1 MKKTL
6 LICLCFCSVFT
17 CLAYVF
23 PINTRFEEDTD
34 IAYFANDC
42 LLCKQQNVG
51 AINVGKFD
59 KSNDLLVPPPNVVV
73 AQYDDKPS
81 LAGRIHPSSVKYE
94 LTGAITVSIS
104 PTQNKAFH
112 IKGDELELIAIVTGE
127 VTGDET
133 YEWYYIK
140 NNGEEELIEDSFL
153 STTVDGSCLIIH
165 SGLKLTTVKN
175 TVAPIFSIVDHIPS
189 LGEIVF
195 NAIPTVGAGIYAG
208 VSQEM
213 LRNEFGELNKI
224 TSYTPKGYTMP
235 IGVRVIMGGISATSS
250 LFTRPVFTR
259 PATPTYTVDSPTSC
273 CQEDVIT
280 LTNTSSDVNDPSVIY
295 MWLWYPSNNTPT
307 PFSYPFAS
315 ADLVRFVNQ
324 NELSIPMKKPGC
336 AGNYTLMA
344 FSVPTSCFSVAEPTD
359 VMVYPKPTSRGN
371 TQLKTIGSGTISNT
385 YCEGATIQIEGDKDG
400 LNSDQGL
407 EIGYQWYHDGV
418 LIKNSPDGAYD
429 KEYYSIGNATPD
441 RSGTYTRVATASY
454 ANGPKKS
461 HCSVTATIRITV
473 NPKLA
478 KPGAITYNLQTC
490 DGDDLVLS
498 TDPVVGASQYR
509 WNFADLD
516 LFGRPGTTK
525 TQETKVS
532 VLVRRNVDTNM
543 AVTYTVTALDDNGCE
558 SLPSDET
565 KVELLD
571 KKDEACVK
579 VYINPL
585 QNMAFV
591 CKDSKFALMA
601 STSTVSMTTQE
612 QTDMEAA
619 EKGKTSAEYRWYYV
633 NDDGSLEEIKNNGT
647 NIIVAGRVLIMN
659 NGPEVTTTL
668 PAEASAFS
676 IADNIP
682 GLTDILRGAKTNVDG
697 ANNLIDLDDMLGK
710 IEKIPGAGA
719 IINSLKEQIKNAATQ
734 KLKEYLPKDL
744 DKYAPK
750 EYTMPITAQL
760 IEQEGGPIKNATPFT
775 RPVFER
781 PKDPAYTIS
790 PLTCCQGDV
799 VTFSSDDAQ
808 LGQPEVMYMWLGLP
822 GSSIVPTSD
831 GFGLGSAFLTNPTK
845 MFTKGPI
852 SITMGSPTLYT
863 GNYALSAF
871 RGAPSPVGCSSI
883 GNPTKIIV
891 YGVPISERNTRL
903 KTRDGELTYCE
914 GETINI
920 KSKDGTDLI
929 TDGAPGKGD
938 MLYKWYDKNNT
949 LIKSDGNYEFEK
961 AGIFGPPRKGE
972 NLIIKNATAADAGT
986 YTRYAIFEK
995 TGCKT
1000 AATIA
1005 INISPKP
1012 APPTGLTSNSPICPG
1027 DNLVISVPPG
1037 AVGVTAYEWTDPNS
1051 KVIKSATTS
1060 ILTIENAKE
1069 ASTYSVKAKNAQ
1081 KCVSDAATITVALAE
1096 DNLATL
1102 LKIYSNAPVV
1112 EGARLALSATD
1123 IPGATYEWKGPN
1135 GFSSTSPNCL
1145 VSNTATAAMS
1155 GTYTLTVTKCNG
1167 TYIASKTMQVQLY
1180 DKSVLDILNTDLTR
1194 TICSGDPI
1202 NIALSSTLSGVKYRW
1217 TALVSNGNASS
1228 PTTQDNVFE
1237 IKATP
1242 INSGLT
1248 SGAVTYTV
1256 TPIFKDGTKEIT
1268 GNPKDFVITVLPIKS
1283 APMNDKVYIYKNS
1296 SGISFAITSSTR
1308 SVSVTYNWYSDPD
1321 KTTFIES
1328 HIDDD
1333 PFHFNIPK
1341 PSTYT
1346 YYVTAQTAGDPCES
1360 APAKLEF
1367 KVEHTITL
1375 SFNKN
1380 PIDQGESAVLTAS
1393 LSGVTAPAGGITIT
1407 LQHTPSSFAILPTIY
1422 IPAGS
1427 SSGFTTIVT
1436 TKSLIML
1443 DDEKISFT
1451 GTKAAPYTIIL
1462 PTDLT
1467 IQRDQSLSTI
1477 TLNFNQASVKG
1488 GEHATLTAKLP
1499 DGVLATQP
1507 IEILLEADDDHSTAE
1522 EDENYKDLRRSM
1534 TIDVGTNSKMIEA
1547 FTAKNKGVIDGLT
1560 HLVLE
1565 ATAPRG
1571 YRIADPKPKISISD
1585 TTGDDPAN
1593 RVMTLAFQKPSVI
1606 GGDIDKLIVSLPK
1619 GIVSA
1624 NDISVTLTKDPNTGK
1639 GTSRAK
1645 RNINYESFPEA
1656 IDIPA
1661 YKNSVT
1667 YPLTTIGDEK
1677 VSKITTMA
1685 ISGTAQG
1692 YKFKSLAKVS
1702 IISGLHVPNVFT
1714 PGGVGDHPTWMI
1726 TGLHLYPNCDV
1737 KVFNRYGQIV
1747 FKSRGY
1753 AEPWNGGYQNNL
1765 GKEMPVGTY
1774 YYVIQLNSSHKGAK
1788 RVLKGHVAIIR

>member
-81 LAGRIHPSSVKYE
+81 LAGRIHPSSVKYA

-250 LFTRPVFTR
+250 LFTRPVFTK
-259 PATPTYTVDSPTSC
+259 PATPTYTVGSPTSC
-273 CQEDVIT
+273 CQEEVIT
-280 LTNTSSDVNDPSVIY
+280 LTNTSPNVNDPDVIY
-295 MWLWYPSNNTPT
+295 MWLWYPSNNTPQPAT
-307 PFSYPFAS
+307 YPFTS
-315 ADLVRFVNQ
+315 TDLAQFVTQGN
-324 NELSIPMKKPGC
+324 LPIPMKKPGC
-336 AGNYTLMA
+336 SGNYTLMA
-344 FSVPTSCFSVAEPTD
+344 FSGPASCFRVAEPTD

-400 LNSDQGL
+400 SNSDQGL
-407 EIGYQWYHDGV
+407 GIGYKWYDSQGQ
-418 LIKNSPDGAYD
+418 LIASLAGTQ
-429 KEYYSIGNATPD
+429 ESYSIANATPD
-441 RSGTYTRVATASY
+441 RSGTYTRVATTH
-454 ANGPKKS
+454 ANDPTKS
-461 HCSVTATIRITV
+461 HCSVTATISITV

-498 TDPVVGASQYR
+498 VDPVVGASQYLWTYTDR
-509 WNFADLD
+509 GLIGSGVRKEQF
-516 LFGRPGTTK
+516 TTVP
-525 TQETKVS
+525 Q
-532 VLVRRNVDTNM
+532 LVRRSVRTTM
-543 AVTYTVTALDDNGCE
+543 AVTYTVKALDTNGCE
-558 SLPSDET
+558 SPPSDGT
-565 KVELLD
+565 KVDLLIRPN
-571 KKDEACVK
+571 ALCNK

-585 QNMAFV
+585 KDTGFV
-591 CKDSKFALMA
+591 CKGDALVLMA
-601 STSTVSMTTQE
+601 STSTISMTNE
-612 QTDMEAA
+612 ELEAKKAA
-619 EKGKTSAEYRWYYV
+619 EANNNAQYEWYY
-633 NDDGSLEEIKNNGT
+633 DDGPKEQITSNISSG
-647 NIIVAGRVLIMN
+647 IIVEGSFLIMN
-659 NGPEVTTTL
+659 QGAAVTTRL
-668 PAEASAFS
+668 PAVATTFS

-682 GLTDILRGAKTNVDG
+682 GLGDILNGA
-697 ANNLIDLDDMLGK
+697 ANQA
-710 IEKIPGAGA
+710 GAGA
-719 IINSLKEQIKNAATQ
+719 NTLESIMEKLKIVPGLGSLVTQIQKDISDAGTQ

-744 DKYAPK
+744 DKYKPTL
-750 EYTMPITAQL
+750 YTRPIIAKL
-760 IEQEGGPIKNATPFT
+760 IANNNSIKNSAPFT

-781 PKDPAYTIS
+781 PNNPTYTIS
-790 PLTCCQGDV
+790 PLTCCQGEAI
-799 VTFSSDDAQ
+799 TFSSDDTQ
-808 LGQPEVMYMWLGLP
+808 PGQPEVMYMWLGYPNLEL
-822 GSSIVPTSD
+822 GLDVVSTA
-831 GFGLGSAFLTNPTK
+831 GFGSAFLINPTK

-852 SITMGSPTLYT
+852 SITMGDQRIYT
-863 GNYALSAF
+863 GNYTLSAF

-883 GNPTKIIV
+883 GTPTKIIV
-891 YGVPISERNTRL
+891 YGKETADRYTTLVTDPNKLIF
-903 KTRDGELTYCE
+903 CE
-914 GETINI
+914 GDQIKI
-920 KSKDGTDLI
+920 KSINTNGTLGYTTFKWLDNKGNDI
-929 TDGAPGKGD
+929 GAGSSSFT
-938 MLYKWYDKNNT
+938 LSSNT
-949 LIKSDGNYEFEK
+949 LASEGAAEY
-961 AGIFGPPRKGE
+961 
-972 NLIIKNATAADAGT
+972 LTIKNATAALAGT
-986 YTRYAIFEK
+986 YTRYAITK
-995 TGCKT
+995 YGCKT
-1000 AATIA
+1000 AATIT

-1012 APPTGLTSNSPICPG
+1012 APPTGLTSNSPICVG
-1027 DNLVISVPPG
+1027 DNLVISVSP
-1037 AVGVTAYEWTDPNS
+1037 AVGVTAYEWTGPRGRRPIPNE
-1051 KVIKSATTS
+1051 ITS
-1060 ILTIENAKE
+1060 TLTIPSAQ
-1069 ASTYSVKAKNAQ
+1069 ATDMGTYSVKAVDAQ
-1081 KCVSDAATITVALAE
+1081 GCKSDAATITV
-1096 DNLATL
+1096 DQVPNNLATL
-1102 LKIYSNAPVV
+1102 FTIGTNAPVV
-1112 EGARLALSATD
+1112 EGARLALSATV

-1135 GFSSTSPNCL
+1135 GFSSTISNPT
-1145 VSNTATAAMS
+1145 VSQAAATAMS
-1155 GTYTLTVTKCNG
+1155 GTYTLTVKKC
-1167 TYIASKTMQVQLY
+1167 TYTAITSTLVQVY
-1180 DKSVLDILNTDLTR
+1180 DKSVLNILNTDLTR

-1202 NIALSSTLSGVKYRW
+1202 NIPLSSSISGVSYLW
-1217 TALVSNGNASS
+1217 SVYSEPNIASS
-1228 PTTQDNVFE
+1228 PTTKNDVFE
-1237 IKATP
+1237 INATP
-1242 INSGLT
+1242 INSGTT
-1248 SGAVTYTV
+1248 SGAITYVV
-1256 TPIFKDGTKEIT
+1256 TPKISYDGSEIQ
-1268 GNPKDFVITVLPIKS
+1268 GNPKNFVITVLPIKP
-1283 APMNDKVYIYKNS
+1283 ATINDESRTSKNIS
-1296 SGISFAITSSTR
+1296 SFTWEPTSTGTA
-1308 SVSVTYNWYSDPD
+1308 VTYTWYLGPNKAGKINTGVSANYTFDTPTPGIYTHYL
-1321 KTTFIES
+1321 TT
-1328 HIDDD
+1328 
-1333 PFHFNIPK
+1333 
-1341 PSTYT
+1341 
-1346 YYVTAQTAGDPCES
+1346 QTAGDPCES
-1360 APAKLEF
+1360 APAKLEL

-1407 LQHTPSSFAILPTIY
+1407 LQHTPSSFAISPTIY

-1462 PTDLT
+1462 PTDLK
-1467 IQRDQSLSTI
+1467 IQRDQTLSTI

-1499 DGVLATQP
+1499 AGVLATQP
-1507 IEILLEADDDHSTAE
+1507 IEIQLEADDHSTAE
-1522 EDENYKDLRRSM
+1522 EDENYKDLKTSM
-1534 TIDVGTNSKMIEA
+1534 TIGAGANSKTIEA

-1565 ATAPRG
+1565 GTAPRG

-1593 RVMTLAFQKPSVI
+1593 RVMTLAFKKPSVI
-1606 GGDIDKLIVSLPK
+1606 GGDIDELIISLPK

-1624 NDISVTLTKDPNTGK
+1624 KDITVELKKDENTEK
-1639 GTSRAK
+1639 GSSRAK
-1645 RNINYESFPEA
+1645 LGVDYERFPDK
-1656 IDIPA
+1656 IDILA
-1661 YKNSVT
+1661 YKNYVT
-1667 YPLTTIGDEK
+1667 HPLKTLGDDK

-1685 ISGTAQG
+1685 ISGTALG
-1692 YKFKSLAKVS
+1692 YEFKSLAKVS

-1726 TGLHLYPNCDV
+1726 KGLHLYPNCDV

>member
-6 LICLCFCSVFT
+6 LICLCFFSVFT
-17 CLAYVF
+17 CLAYAF
-23 PINTRFEEDTD
+23 PINTRLEENTD
-34 IAYFANDC
+34 RVYFANDC
-42 LLCKQQNVG
+42 LGRKQQNAG
-51 AINVGKFD
+51 AIDAEKRH
-59 KSNDLLVPPPNVVV
+59 KSDDLILAHPDLVISKH
-73 AQYDDKPS
+73 DDKHL

-127 VTGDET
+127 ATGAMT
-133 YEWYYIK
+133 YEWYYVK
-140 NNGEEELIEDSFL
+140 DNGEEEPIEDSLL
-153 STTVDGSCLIIH
+153 STTVDGSCLIIP
-165 SGLKLTTVKN
+165 GLKLTTVKN

-213 LRNEFGELNKI
+213 LRNEFRELNKI

-259 PATPTYTVDSPTSC
+259 PATPTYRVDSPTSC

-461 HCSVTATIRITV
+461 HCSVTATISITV

-509 WNFADLD
+509 WTFADKGLGGASGIRKEQ
-516 LFGRPGTTK
+516 FTTVP
-525 TQETKVS
+525 Q
-532 VLVRRNVDTNM
+532 LVRRSVKTTM
-543 AVTYTVTALDDNGCE
+543 AVTYTVTALDANGCE
-558 SLPSDET
+558 SPPSDGT

-633 NDDGSLEEIKNNGT
+633 NEDGSLEEIMGNNGT
-647 NIIVAGRVLIMN
+647 NIIVVGRVLIMN

-668 PAEASAFS
+668 PAEATAFS

-682 GLTDILRGAKTNVDG
+682 GLGDILNSAATQ
-697 ANNLIDLDDMLGK
+697 A
-710 IEKIPGAGA
+710 GAGA
-719 IINSLKEQIKNAATQ
+719 NTLESIMESLGRVPGLGSLVTQIQKGISDAGTQ

-744 DKYAPK
+744 DKYKPTL
-750 EYTMPITAQL
+750 YTRPIIAKLSATNHS
-760 IEQEGGPIKNATPFT
+760 IKNATPFT

-790 PLTCCQGDV
+790 PLTCCQGVV

-808 LGQPEVMYMWLGLP
+808 LGQPEVMYMWLGYPNLEL
-822 GSSIVPTSD
+822 GLDAVSTA
-831 GFGLGSAFLTNPTK
+831 GFGSAFLINPTK

-852 SITMGSPTLYT
+852 PITMGDPRIYT

-871 RGAPSPVGCSSI
+871 RGAPSPIGCSSI
-883 GNPTKIIV
+883 SKTTKIIV

-920 KSKDGTDLI
+920 KSKDDTDFT
-929 TDGAPGKGD
+929 TDGALGKGD

-949 LIKSDGNYEFEK
+949 LIKSDGNYEFEQ
-961 AGIFGPPRKGE
+961 AGTFGPPRKGE

-986 YTRYAIFEK
+986 YTRHAIFKK
-995 TGCKT
+995 TGCKA
-1000 AATIA
+1000 AATIT

-1027 DNLVISVPPG
+1027 DQLVISVPPG
-1037 AVGVTAYEWTDPNS
+1037 AVGVTAYEWAGPKETIS
-1051 KVIKSATTS
+1051 GEKTS
-1060 ILTIENAKE
+1060 TLTIKKNA
-1069 ASTYSVKAKNAQ
+1069 SVGTYIVKAKNAQ
-1081 KCVSDAATITVALAE
+1081 GCLSDAATITVALAE
-1096 DNLATL
+1096 NNLASL
-1102 LKIYSNAPVV
+1102 LTIGSNAPVV

-1135 GFSSTSPNCL
+1135 GFSSTSPNCS

-1167 TYIASKTMQVQLY
+1167 TYTASKPIQVQVY

-1268 GNPKDFVITVLPIKS
+1268 GNPKDFVITVLPIKPATINNKS
-1283 APMNDKVYIYKNS
+1283 TNGKNMS
-1296 SGISFAITSSTR
+1296 SFTWKPTSTGTA
-1308 SVSVTYNWYSDPD
+1308 VTYTWYLGPNKAGKINTGVNANGDYTFDTPTPGIYTHYL
-1321 KTTFIES
+1321 TT
-1328 HIDDD
+1328 
-1333 PFHFNIPK
+1333 
-1341 PSTYT
+1341 
-1346 YYVTAQTAGDPCES
+1346 QTAGDPCES
-1360 APAKLEF
+1360 ASAKLEL

-1380 PIDQGESAVLTAS
+1380 PIIDQGESAVLTAS

-1522 EDENYKDLRRSM
+1522 EDENYKDLRASM
-1534 TIDVGTNSKMIEA
+1534 TIDVGANSKTIEA

-1560 HLVLE
+1560 HLQLKAKVLD
-1565 ATAPRG
+1565 PKG
-1571 YRIADPKPKISISD
+1571 YHIADPKPKISISD

-1593 RVMTLAFQKPSVI
+1593 RVITLAFKKPSVI
-1606 GGDIDKLIVSLPK
+1606 GGDTDELIISLPK

-1645 RNINYESFPEA
+1645 RNINYESFPDA
-1656 IDIPA
+1656 IRIRA
-1661 YKNSVT
+1661 FRNSAT

-1685 ISGTAQG
+1685 ISGTALE
-1692 YKFKSLAKVS
+1692 YEFKSLAKVS

-1726 TGLHLYPNCDV
+1726 KGLHLYPNCDV